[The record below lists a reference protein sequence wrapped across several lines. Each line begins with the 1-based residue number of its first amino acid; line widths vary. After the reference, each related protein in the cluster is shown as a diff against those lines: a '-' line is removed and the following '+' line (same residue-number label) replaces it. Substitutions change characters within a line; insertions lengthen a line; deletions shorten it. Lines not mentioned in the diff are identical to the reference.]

1 VQFQDKQTVTEMSSK
16 IFLTEG
22 LFAMPKSG
30 RKATSHASKSYKRK
44 DFIIST
50 GNPDQYY
57 FHILSGFS

>member
-1 VQFQDKQTVTEMSSK
+1 MSSK

-30 RKATSHASKSYKRK
+30 RQVTSHSSKTYKK
-44 DFIIST
+44 KNLIIST

-57 FHILSGFS
+57 FHMLSGFS

>member
-1 VQFQDKQTVTEMSSK
+1 MSSK

-30 RKATSHASKSYKRK
+30 RQVTSHSSKTYKKK

-57 FHILSGFS
+57 FHMLSGFS